1 MMRSH
6 LLCFSCVSRLLL
18 PLGLLLPPAFVAGCR
33 HTGAMEAKLAE
44 AASSEAAH
52 LQVIQAT
59 MRDWP
64 QVVRVQ
70 GSLLADEHAVVGAK
84 VAGRVKTVNV
94 DLGSIVHQGDPLIVM
109 DTEDLDLKI
118 KQAEAQLEQ
127 VRAALGLNPGDDEQK
142 LDRQKVPAVVQEA
155 ALRNEAKANLARALS
170 LTEQGAVSQETLQ
183 EREAQFEVAEARL
196 RSALNDVEQQLALI
210 GVRRAQLALARQ
222 NREDANTLAP
232 FEGVVEQRHVAPGTY
247 LEVGKPIV
255 SLVRTNPL
263 RFHVGVPEREA
274 VAVRLEQEVSIKIE
288 GRSDRLQSRVTRISP
303 ALDMSN
309 RSLTVEVDVP
319 NPDRG
324 LQVGLFAEGEI
335 LVGPRARTLAVPV
348 AAVNEFAGVEKVWL
362 VRDAKAAPQ
371 VVMTG
376 RRTDQWIEIL
386 AGLEAGDWVA
396 ATFDKGQPGP
406 VVAEEQ
412 PSVAVVQ

>member
-1 MMRSH
+1 MMRSQ

-18 PLGLLLPPAFVAGCR
+18 PLGLLSLLALVPGCR
-33 HTGAMEAKLAE
+33 QTDAQEAKPAE
-44 AASSEAAH
+44 AAPSKAVH
-52 LQVIQAT
+52 LQVIQVT
-59 MRDWP
+59 MRNWP

-94 DLGSIVHQGDPLIVM
+94 DLGSVVRQGDPLIVM

-118 KQAEAQLEQ
+118 KQAEAQLAQ
-127 VRAALGLNPGDDEQK
+127 VRATLGLNPGDDEQK

-196 RSALNDVEQQLALI
+196 HSALNDVEQQLALI
-210 GVRRAQLALARQ
+210 GVRRVQLALARQ

-232 FEGVVEQRHVAPGTY
+232 FDGVVEQRHVAPGTY

-263 RFHVGVPEREA
+263 RFHAGVPEREA
-274 VAVRLEQEVSIKIE
+274 VAVRLGQEVSIKLE
-288 GRSDRLQSRVTRISP
+288 GRSDRLQGRVTRISP

-309 RSLTVEVDVP
+309 RSLAVEVDVP
-319 NPDRG
+319 NSDRS

-335 LVGPRARTLAVPV
+335 LVDPHARTLAVPV
-348 AAVNEFAGVEKVWL
+348 TAVNEFAGVEKVWL

-371 VVMTG
+371 VVTTG
-376 RRTDQWIEIL
+376 RRTEQWVEIL

-396 ATFDKGQPGP
+396 ATFDEGQAGP

-412 PSVAVVQ
+412 PSGNVVR